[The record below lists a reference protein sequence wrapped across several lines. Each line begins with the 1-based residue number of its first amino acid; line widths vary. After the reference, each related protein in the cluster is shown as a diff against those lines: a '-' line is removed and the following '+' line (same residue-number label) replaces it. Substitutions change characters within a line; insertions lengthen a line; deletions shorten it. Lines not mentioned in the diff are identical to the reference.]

1 MGNKCELFRREKALF
16 RCKLLYPLPRF
27 LGLLTRTSKYEYV
40 DPEQKKICDAIATAS
55 IVSNC
60 AGVDS
65 SKRLVLEC
73 ADFRNFLATHQKE
86 EMTEEEVI
94 RLIQV
99 IQTLLQSSSITLP
112 LNAL

>member
-1 MGNKCELFRREKALF
+1 MRPAEARLISCAVSARSV
-16 RCKLLYPLPRF
+16 
-27 LGLLTRTSKYEYV
+27 GLLTRSSKFEHV

-55 IVSNC
+55 IVSNG

-73 ADFRNFLATHQKE
+73 ADFRKFLASRQKE
-86 EMTEEEVI
+86 ELSEEEVI

-99 IQTLLQSSSITLP
+99 IG
-112 LNAL
+112 AFFF